1 MVDPTDGP
9 EARGRGEGAAQPL
22 PEHVTTPLLSR
33 ITQGALDSDYAQVAR
48 RRAETSGDHEPA
60 RNRVV
65 AGAVIA
71 VFGVLISIAV
81 VQNTRNEAVDDA
93 GRTTLISRIEE
104 ERSALEDRQ
113 AQLADLTRENR
124 QLAAGL
130 TELASARSRAEA
142 AVARL
147 GTVTGYARV
156 SGEGVRIVV
165 DDNPIGNEVQLV
177 TDSDLAMLTDG
188 LWEAGAEAIAINDQR
203 LTPLGAIRNS
213 GRAIHV
219 NTVPLSPPYV
229 VRAIG
234 DMRTLQANLLET
246 THGAEFFSL
255 ADQLGFVYSV
265 DNASDLELP
274 AARQRRLNYVRTG
287 TAEQM
292 RGGLGA
298 EEGQP

>member
-1 MVDPTDGP
+1 MADRTGRP
-9 EARGRGEGAAQPL
+9 EQPGRTAQPL

-33 ITQGALDSDYAQVAR
+33 ITQGALDSDYAEVAR
-48 RRAETSGDHEPA
+48 RRAGGAAGPEPA
-60 RNRVV
+60 RNRLV
-65 AGAVIA
+65 AVAAIS
-71 VFGVLISIAV
+71 VFGVLIGIAA

-93 GRTTLISRIEE
+93 GRNTLISRIEQ

-113 AQLADLTRENR
+113 ARLADLTRENR
-124 QLAAGL
+124 NLAEGL
-130 TELASARSRAEA
+130 TDLATTRSRAEET
-142 AVARL
+142 VARL
-147 GTVTGYARV
+147 GAVTGYGPV
-156 SGEGVRIVV
+156 MGEGVRIVV
-165 DDNPIGNEVQLV
+165 DDNPIGDEVQLV
-177 TDSDLAMLTDG
+177 ADSDLAMLADG

-219 NTVPLSPPYV
+219 NTIPLSPPYV

-234 DMRTLQANLLET
+234 DVRTLQADLLNT

-265 DNASDLELP
+265 DNVGEMELP
-274 AARQRRLNYVRTG
+274 AARQRRLSYVRTG
-287 TAEQM
+287 TADQT
-292 RGGLGA
+292 RSGLGA

>member
-1 MVDPTDGP
+1 MAERD
-9 EARGRGEGAAQPL
+9 ARAEPL

-33 ITQGALDSDYAQVAR
+33 ITQGALDSDYAELAR
-48 RRAETSGDHEPA
+48 RRADGTAGPEPP
-60 RNRVV
+60 RNRLV
-65 AGAVIA
+65 AAAAIA
-71 VFGVLISIAV
+71 VVGVLLSVAI
-81 VQNTRNEAVDDA
+81 VQNTRNEAVENA
-93 GRTTLISRIEE
+93 GRATLISRIEQ
-104 ERSALEDRQ
+104 ERSVLEDRQ
-113 AQLADLTRENR
+113 AEIADLTRENR
-124 QLAAGL
+124 QLGDALVGLGSAA
-130 TELASARSRAEA
+130 TRADA
-142 AVARL
+142 AVVRL
-147 GTVTGYARV
+147 GAISGYARV

-165 DDNPIGNEVQLV
+165 DDNPIGDDVQLV
-177 TDSDLAMLTDG
+177 ADSDLAKLADG

-213 GRAIHV
+213 GKAIHV

-234 DMRTLQANLLET
+234 DMRTLQAELLET

-265 DNASDLELP
+265 DNVSELDLP
-274 AARQRRLNYVRTG
+274 AARQRRLSFVRTG
-287 TAEQM
+287 TADQM

>member
-1 MVDPTDGP
+1 MAEQGTQQVDGP
-9 EARGRGEGAAQPL
+9 GRAQEL

-33 ITQGALDSDYAQVAR
+33 ITHDALDSDYAQVAR
-48 RRAETSGDHEPA
+48 RRTDGVDQADPA
-60 RNRVV
+60 RGRIV
-65 AGAVIA
+65 AAAAIT
-71 VFGVLISIAV
+71 VFGVLISIAA
-81 VQNTRNEAVDDA
+81 VQQSRNEAVEDA
-93 GRTTLISRIEE
+93 GRTTLISRIEQ

-113 AQLADLTRENR
+113 AELADLTRENR
-124 QLAAGL
+124 QLTNGL
-130 TELASARSRAEA
+130 TELATTRSRAEA

-147 GTVTGYARV
+147 GVVTGYTRV
-156 SGEGVRIVV
+156 TGAGVRIVV
-165 DDNPIGNEVQLV
+165 DDNPTGDEVQLV
-177 TDSDLAMLTDG
+177 TDSDLAKLVDG

-234 DMRTLQANLLET
+234 DTRTLQARLLET

-265 DNASDLELP
+265 DNVEDLELP
-274 AARQRRLNYVRTG
+274 AARQRRLSYVRTG
-287 TAEQM
+287 TADQT

>member
-1 MVDPTDGP
+1 MAERD
-9 EARGRGEGAAQPL
+9 PL

-33 ITQGALDSDYAQVAR
+33 ITQGALDSDYAELAR
-48 RRAETSGDHEPA
+48 RRADGTAGDEPP
-60 RNRVV
+60 RNRLVAAAAVAVV
-65 AGAVIA
+65 
-71 VFGVLISIAV
+71 GVLLSVAV
-81 VQNTRNEAVDDA
+81 VQNTRNEAVENA
-93 GRTTLISRIEE
+93 GRATLISRIEQ

-113 AQLADLTRENR
+113 AEIADLTRENR
-124 QLAAGL
+124 RLSDGLAA
-130 TELASARSRAEA
+130 LATSAARADA
-142 AVARL
+142 TVVRL
-147 GTVTGYARV
+147 SAISGYARV

-165 DDNPIGNEVQLV
+165 DDNPIGDDVQLV
-177 TDSDLAMLTDG
+177 TDSDLAMLADG
-188 LWEAGAEAIAINDQR
+188 LWEAGAEAISINDQR

-213 GRAIHV
+213 GKAIHV

-234 DMRTLQANLLET
+234 DTRTLQAGLLDT

-265 DNASDLELP
+265 DNVSELDLP
-274 AARQRRLNYVRTG
+274 AARQRRLSYVRTG
-287 TAEQM
+287 TADQ

>member
-1 MVDPTDGP
+1 MADRD
-9 EARGRGEGAAQPL
+9 PL
-22 PEHVTTPLLSR
+22 PEHVTTPLLAR
-33 ITQGALDSDYAQVAR
+33 ITQGALDSDYAELAH
-48 RRAETSGDHEPA
+48 RRATGAAGAEPP
-60 RNRVV
+60 RNRLV
-65 AGAVIA
+65 AAAAIA
-71 VFGVLISIAV
+71 VFGVLLSVAI
-81 VQNTRNEAVDDA
+81 VQNTRNEAVENA
-93 GRTTLISRIEE
+93 GRATLISRIEQ

-113 AQLADLTRENR
+113 AQIADLTRENR
-124 QLAAGL
+124 QLSAGL
-130 TELASARSRAEA
+130 VDLGSAAARADA
-142 AVARL
+142 AVVRL
-147 GTVTGYARV
+147 GAVSGYARV

-165 DDNPIGNEVQLV
+165 DDNPIGDDVQLV
-177 TDSDLAMLTDG
+177 TDADLAMLADG

-213 GRAIHV
+213 GKAIHV

-234 DMRTLQANLLET
+234 DTRTLQADLLNT

-265 DNASDLELP
+265 DNVSELDLP
-274 AARQRRLNYVRTG
+274 AARQRRLSYVRTG
-287 TAEQM
+287 TADQM